1 MNPSFHV
8 LIITNLSP
16 FYYLKYSFNRR
27 YISREY
33 GLSKTLLKTIPR
45 DFNHE
50 EKGEEI
56 DDLEPKMEEQ
66 EKVTKPRGWNKESVG
81 KDDQQKPKK
90 ENPKKKKSQNLEKNE
105 KSSGKN
111 PKLPTA
117 DGSRQSRLDKENAE
131 KEVANK
137 NVWAERMS
145 KQKKDDSDNDV
156 SKNINSV
163 LP

>member
-1 MNPSFHV
+1 MLLRNVFKKQQHYF
-8 LIITNLSP
+8 IW
-16 FYYLKYSFNRR
+16 NRR
-27 YISREY
+27 CPAIL
-33 GLSKTLLKTIPR
+33 GLSFVIENISR

-56 DDLEPKMEEQ
+56 DDLEPKMEEK

-105 KSSGKN
+105 KSGKN

-145 KQKKDDSDNDV
+145 KQKKEDIDNDV
-156 SKNINSV
+156 SRKILQYVTSSV
-163 LP
+163 ELGNL

>member
-1 MNPSFHV
+1 MLVRLLF
-8 LIITNLSP
+8 IIENIL
-16 FYYLKYSFNRR
+16 
-27 YISREY
+27 
-33 GLSKTLLKTIPR
+33 R

-56 DDLEPKMEEQ
+56 DDLEPKMEEK

-105 KSSGKN
+105 KSGKN

-145 KQKKDDSDNDV
+145 KQKKEDTDNDV
-156 SKNINSV
+156 SNVGCVFSV
-163 LP
+163 VVWSDSRMGQYRDDYHRKDAPHFI

>member
-1 MNPSFHV
+1 
-8 LIITNLSP
+8 
-16 FYYLKYSFNRR
+16 
-27 YISREY
+27 
-33 GLSKTLLKTIPR
+33 
-45 DFNHE
+45 
-50 EKGEEI
+50 
-56 DDLEPKMEEQ
+56 ME

-105 KSSGKN
+105 KSGKN

-145 KQKKDDSDNDV
+145 KQKKEDTDNDV
-156 SKNINSV
+156 SIFESFEIV
-163 LP
+163 PPFDFIVTLLF

>member
-1 MNPSFHV
+1 M
-8 LIITNLSP
+8 
-16 FYYLKYSFNRR
+16 
-27 YISREY
+27 
-33 GLSKTLLKTIPR
+33 
-45 DFNHE
+45 E
-50 EKGEEI
+50 EK
-56 DDLEPKMEEQ
+56 

-81 KDDQQKPKK
+81 KDDQHKPKK

-105 KSSGKN
+105 KSGKN

-145 KQKKDDSDNDV
+145 KQKKEDTDNDV
-156 SKNINSV
+156 SRVFRNCIGVYSNV
-163 LP
+163 GPPYTDVRLYCYTFILARFCARCR

>member
-1 MNPSFHV
+1 MFGTSSFGTAVTSAPNCELRHQIV
-8 LIITNLSP
+8 SFGTKFDWNVNFGTMKKQCAEVHLCRSSFTRQTVWFRNEAR
-16 FYYLKYSFNRR
+16 KYNSTDRSFIEN
-27 YISREY
+27 I
-33 GLSKTLLKTIPR
+33 LR

-56 DDLEPKMEEQ
+56 DDLEPKMEEK

-105 KSSGKN
+105 KSGKN

-117 DGSRQSRLDKENAE
+117 DGSR
-131 KEVANK
+131 
-137 NVWAERMS
+137 
-145 KQKKDDSDNDV
+145 
-156 SKNINSV
+156 
-163 LP
+163 

>member
-1 MNPSFHV
+1 M
-8 LIITNLSP
+8 
-16 FYYLKYSFNRR
+16 
-27 YISREY
+27 
-33 GLSKTLLKTIPR
+33 
-45 DFNHE
+45 E
-50 EKGEEI
+50 EK
-56 DDLEPKMEEQ
+56 

-105 KSSGKN
+105 KSGKN

-145 KQKKDDSDNDV
+145 KQKKEDTDNDV
-156 SKNINSV
+156 SKVGCVQGVWSPYLDQKGLNLRYS
-163 LP
+163 

>member
-1 MNPSFHV
+1 M
-8 LIITNLSP
+8 
-16 FYYLKYSFNRR
+16 
-27 YISREY
+27 
-33 GLSKTLLKTIPR
+33 
-45 DFNHE
+45 E
-50 EKGEEI
+50 EK
-56 DDLEPKMEEQ
+56 

-90 ENPKKKKSQNLEKNE
+90 ENPKKKKSQHLEKNE
-105 KSSGKN
+105 KSGKN

-145 KQKKDDSDNDV
+145 KQKKEDTDNDV
-156 SKNINSV
+156 SIFESFEIV
-163 LP
+163 PPFDFIVTLLF

>member
-1 MNPSFHV
+1 M
-8 LIITNLSP
+8 
-16 FYYLKYSFNRR
+16 
-27 YISREY
+27 
-33 GLSKTLLKTIPR
+33 
-45 DFNHE
+45 E
-50 EKGEEI
+50 EK
-56 DDLEPKMEEQ
+56 

-81 KDDQQKPKK
+81 KDELQQKPKK

-105 KSSGKN
+105 KSGKN

-145 KQKKDDSDNDV
+145 KQKKEDIDNDV
-156 SKNINSV
+156 SGLQNLLRNAANIRPSTFSEFRYSQIPLRKNHP
-163 LP
+163 L

>member
-1 MNPSFHV
+1 MF
-8 LIITNLSP
+8 IIENIL
-16 FYYLKYSFNRR
+16 
-27 YISREY
+27 
-33 GLSKTLLKTIPR
+33 R

-56 DDLEPKMEEQ
+56 DDLEPKMEEK

-105 KSSGKN
+105 KSGKN

-145 KQKKDDSDNDV
+145 KQKKEDTDNDV
-156 SKNINSV
+156 SKVGCFSV
-163 LP
+163 VVWSESRMGQYRNDDHRKDASHFI

>member
-1 MNPSFHV
+1 MF
-8 LIITNLSP
+8 IIENIL
-16 FYYLKYSFNRR
+16 
-27 YISREY
+27 
-33 GLSKTLLKTIPR
+33 R

-56 DDLEPKMEEQ
+56 DDLEPKMEEK

-105 KSSGKN
+105 KSGKN

-145 KQKKDDSDNDV
+145 KQKKEDTDNDV
-156 SKNINSV
+156 SNVGCVFSV
-163 LP
+163 VVWSDSRMRQYRDDYHRKDAPHFI